1 MNEDKRDPRTYAIIG
16 AAMEVH
22 REMGRGFLEPVYQSA
37 FEVELGLQHIP
48 FDREKPV
55 PVYYKDIRLD
65 CGYRLDFLCYDS
77 VIVEAKALPA
87 LTSREESQLLNY
99 LKATRLHVG
108 LLINFGTDKLEWKRM
123 VWGREEDPPP
133 N

>member
-1 MNEDKRDPRTYAIIG
+1 MRNSERDPRTYAIIG

-22 REMGRGFLEPVYQSA
+22 NEMGRGFLEPVYQCA
-37 FEVELGLQHIP
+37 FEAEMRLRELP
-48 FDREKPV
+48 FEREKPV
-55 PVYYKDIRLD
+55 PVYYKGIQLA
-65 CGYRLDFLCYDS
+65 CGYRIDFLCYGS

-108 LLINFGTDKLEWKRM
+108 LLINFGTDSLEWKRM
-123 VWGREEDPPP
+123 VWGKEDPH
-133 N
+133 